1 MNKLDP
7 QALFSIFEQ
16 GDEEVYREH
25 NVAEVL
31 KNPYV
36 LMGMAVTGIE
46 NFHLIDKLYTLKHKQ
61 EYQKVRDKIKY
72 KYYSKIYLYLSRI
85 TLEEVQESYGIGD
98 GFDVDRCL
106 EALNELLEYFQ
117 SLEQYERCAT
127 ILKYTDLLY
136 GKKLEVL
143 F

>member
-16 GDEEVYREH
+16 GDEEVYKEH
-25 NVAEVL
+25 NIAE
-31 KNPYV
+31 
-36 LMGMAVTGIE
+36 
-46 NFHLIDKLYTLKHKQ
+46 HKQ
-61 EYQKVRDKIKY
+61 EYQKVRGKIKY
-72 KYYSKIYLYLSRI
+72 KYYSKIYLYLTRI

-136 GKKLEVL
+136 GKKLEIL